1 VAALQDRRRST
12 LQATR
17 AAAHEISK
25 SVELEKRISRLELRI
40 TELPETVDSLTSRT
54 VSMQAQ
60 LDHLTSRSLL

>member
-12 LQATR
+12 LQPIR

-25 SVELEKRISRLELRI
+25 SVELEKRISRLELCI
-40 TELPETVDSLTSRT
+40 TELLETVDSLTSRT